1 MKESKNMVVHLTTGF
16 MWLLSIET
24 SKNELHEALDEAVSV
39 AIKND
44 LQFSYLKE
52 SDLPS
57 FIKDVKEYDDDLQ
70 ELSDDEILAI
80 YNYYY
85 MDLSEYGLN
94 NIYLDMTSTR
104 IDNIIYD
111 NTYTLDDEDLKR

>member
-1 MKESKNMVVHLTTGF
+1 MKESKNMVVNLTTGF

-24 SKNELHEALDEAVSV
+24 TKKEVHEALEEAVSV

-57 FIKDVKEYDDDLQ
+57 FIKEVKEYDDDLQ

-85 MDLSEYGLN
+85 IYLSEYGLS

-104 IDNIIYD
+104 IDNTIYD
-111 NTYTLDDEDLKR
+111 NTYTMEELKA